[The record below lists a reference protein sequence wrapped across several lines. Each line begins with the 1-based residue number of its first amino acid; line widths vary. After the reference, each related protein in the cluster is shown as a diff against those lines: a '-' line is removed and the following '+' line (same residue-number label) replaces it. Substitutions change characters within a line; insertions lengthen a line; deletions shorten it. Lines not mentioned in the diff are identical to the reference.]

1 MKSDVIQF
9 QVFFN
14 FLVFSIKYF
23 SKLYLKVLEF
33 LHMKLKIRKI
43 IRRQLL
49 IFNYYSNSF
58 FFVNSITLHCKKGA
72 RNDAVFPSKKTFF
85 TDDPGPSKEEKIV
98 QKIHWFGAFLT
109 FIGGSLWMFI
119 HSIIR

>member
-1 MKSDVIQF
+1 MLTI
-9 QVFFN
+9 
-14 FLVFSIKYF
+14 
-23 SKLYLKVLEF
+23 
-33 LHMKLKIRKI
+33 
-43 IRRQLL
+43 
-49 IFNYYSNSF
+49 SNSF
-58 FFVNSITLHCKKGA
+58 FCQLNYTFLQKKA
-72 RNDAVFPSKKTFF
+72 RNDALFPSKKTFF